1 MDDWDYEFDPVKNDQ
16 LKRERSISFEQIIS
30 LIETGNLIQILEHP
44 DGDKYPGQ
52 WLFEINV
59 DGYIYIVPVVRQ
71 GQTLFLKTV
80 YPSRKATKHSRK
92 GAPQ

>member
-1 MDDWDYEFDPVKNDQ
+1 MEDWDYEFDPLKNEQ

-59 DGYIYIVPVVRQ
+59 DGYVYVVPVVRQ
-71 GQTLFLKTV
+71 GSTLFLKTA
-80 YPSRKATKHSRK
+80 YPSRKATKHSKK
-92 GAPQ
+92 GALQ